1 MRNRVLPPCQPASI
15 IVLLSLVFGSIII
28 VANPPLRG
36 PDEIAHFLRIYS
48 YARGEVLPVT
58 EINGRKGIVVSP
70 ELYNQ
75 VYFFKTAGE
84 VIARSREQ
92 GMRYGQIMAEY
103 SKLAGT
109 DEHQSDQASLFAP
122 FAGTEGYNPA
132 AYIPYIVG
140 QLLGGMI
147 WGISSAWHEAT
158 EIDARNARY
167 VNDNLAD
174 YLIPVNADIQD
185 LEVILVPETD
195 DFVNPAGVKGL
206 GELGNVGTAA
216 AVANALYHATGIRF
230 RQLPIRIE
238 NLFV

>member
-1 MRNRVLPPCQPASI
+1 
-15 IVLLSLVFGSIII
+15 VFGSIII